1 MVIYD
6 SVQKTKLLFTP
17 IREGK
22 ASIYV
27 CGPTVYDDAH
37 LGHARSSLSFDL
49 LSRTLT
55 ALGYKVT
62 MGKNFTDI
70 DDKIIKKVEATGQ
83 SMEEITS
90 FYIAR
95 YLEEMEAIG
104 VQRADIEP
112 KATESLQAIESMI
125 QKLIDKDI
133 AYVISTGDVYFDTGK
148 DPHYGDISHQVGE
161 DDDNQSRVEHTS
173 QKRNPKD
180 FALWK
185 ACKGSEDICFD
196 THFSSGRPGWHIE
209 CSAMI
214 EKHFE
219 GSDEYSIDIHGGG
232 ADLLFPHHENEATQ
246 SRCATG
252 HELAKY
258 WMHNGFV
265 QIDGEKMS
273 KSLGN
278 SFFLKDA
285 LKVYDGEVLRYY
297 LNSVHYRNDFNFNE
311 EDLLT
316 AKKRLDKI
324 YRLKK
329 RVSPGKGSAVSKT
342 FKKSLLDAMSDD
354 LNISIALSV
363 IDDMVAG
370 TNEKFD
376 ANPKDKSLKDSASK
390 PLNGS
395 SYKGLKKETLSNIE
409 FIESL
414 LGFGGKEPFSYFQ
427 IGVDEALKEKIEKL
441 LEERTAA
448 KKEKNFERSDAIRD
462 ELIAL
467 GISIMDTAE
476 GTLWEKV

>member
-1 MVIYD
+1 MYIYD
-6 SVQKTKLLFTP
+6 STKKRKVKFEP
-17 IREGK
+17 IIDGEV
-22 ASIYV
+22 SIYV

-37 LGHARSSLSFDL
+37 LGHARSSLAFDL
-49 LSRTLT
+49 LSRTLK

-70 DDKIIKKVEATGQ
+70 DDKIIKKVEATGK

-90 FYIAR
+90 FYIER
-95 YLEEMEAIG
+95 YLEEMAALG

-112 KATESLQAIESMI
+112 KATQSLQAIESMI

-133 AYVISTGDVYFDTGK
+133 AYVISTGDVYFDTSK
-148 DPHYGDISHQVGE
+148 DIHYGEISHQVG
-161 DDDNQSRVEHTS
+161 DDKENQSRIEHTS
-173 QKRNPKD
+173 EKRNPKD

-185 ACKGSEDICFD
+185 ACKGDEDICFK
-196 THFSSGRPGWHIE
+196 TSFSSGRPGWHIE

-219 GSDEYSIDIHGGG
+219 GTQEYSIDIHGGG
-232 ADLLFPHHENEATQ
+232 ADLLFPHHENEASQ

-252 HELAKY
+252 RELAKY

-316 AKKRLDKI
+316 AKKRLDKL

-329 RVSPGKGSAVSKT
+329 RLLPGKASTVNKA
-342 FKKSLLDAMSDD
+342 FKKALLDAMSDD
-354 LNISIALSV
+354 LNISVALSI
-363 IDDMVAG
+363 IDEMIAT

-376 ANPKDKSLKDSASK
+376 ANPKDKA
-390 PLNGS
+390 
-395 SYKGLKKETLSNIE
+395 LKKETIANIE
-409 FIESL
+409 FIETL

-427 IGVDEALKEKIEKL
+427 IGVNEALKEKV
-441 LEERTAA
+441 ERLIQKRNAA
-448 KKEKNFERSDAIRD
+448 KKEKAYEKSDAIRD
-462 ELIAL
+462 EIIAL
-467 GISIMDTAE
+467 GINIMDTAE
-476 GTLWEKV
+476 GTVWEKA